1 MRLRV
6 SNAEN
11 YESRRVLLAEVF
23 GNCTRIRIRGT
34 IFVSP
39 LGLSLKAAGCE
50 AYSEGFCDMKQRLK
64 TPNPYVRKPLSPKT
78 LNPKKA

>member
-23 GNCTRIRIRGT
+23 GNCTRIRIQGT

-50 AYSEGFCDMKQRLK
+50 AYS
-64 TPNPYVRKPLSPKT
+64 
-78 LNPKKA
+78 